1 MSNNYVTYDNSVEDG
16 EEKLAYLI
24 KKAGQEARE
33 RRRKTLQEH
42 FDKLESIAE
51 RKYNTELW
59 DNSPVEPK

>member
-51 RKYNTELW
+51 RKYNTELR